1 MSGGLFGSPTIQ
13 PASQSQPS
21 FTMNPY
27 IPATLNFQQT
37 SCYGNNGR
45 FLPIPGTQLVQLQQP
60 HTTPTNMVVSPVNQ
74 PSQPLSNEFSTPI
87 MLQTV
92 PQIPQTSHQPF
103 SVE

>member
-1 MSGGLFGSPTIQ
+1 MSGGLFGSAPFQ

-21 FTMNPY
+21 FTINPY
-27 IPATLNFQQT
+27 IQATLNLQQT

-45 FLPIPGTQLVQLQQP
+45 FLPIPAQLFQLQQP
-60 HTTPTNMVVSPVNQ
+60 HTTTNMSVSPVNQ
-74 PSQPLSNEFSTPI
+74 PSQPSSNGLTTPI
-87 MLQTV
+87 ILPTV

>member
-1 MSGGLFGSPTIQ
+1 MSGGLFGSATIQ
-13 PASQSQPS
+13 PTSQSQPS

-27 IPATLNFQQT
+27 MPATLNLQQT
-37 SCYGNNGR
+37 SCYSNNGR
-45 FLPIPGTQLVQLQQP
+45 FLPIPAQLVQLQQP
-60 HTTPTNMVVSPVNQ
+60 HTTTNMVVSPVNQ
-74 PSQPLSNEFSTPI
+74 PSQPRSNEFSTPI

>member
-1 MSGGLFGSPTIQ
+1 MSGGLFGSATIQ

-27 IPATLNFQQT
+27 MPATVNLQQT

-45 FLPIPGTQLVQLQQP
+45 FLPIPAQLFQLQQP
-60 HTTPTNMVVSPVNQ
+60 HTTTNMVVSSVNQ
-74 PSQPLSNEFSTPI
+74 PSQTRSNEFSTPI
-87 MLQTV
+87 MLPTV

>member
-1 MSGGLFGSPTIQ
+1 MSGGLFGSTNIQ
-13 PASQSQPS
+13 PTSQSQPS
-21 FTMNPY
+21 FTINPY
-27 IPATLNFQQT
+27 IPTTLNLQQT

-45 FLPIPGTQLVQLQQP
+45 FLPIPAQLFQLQQP
-60 HTTPTNMVVSPVNQ
+60 HTTTNMVVSPVNQ
-74 PSQPLSNEFSTPI
+74 PSQPPSNEFSTPI